1 MEILPGLLDVLP
13 WILRIFVLLFV
24 LKMIR
29 QFLGGPAQRS
39 PKAAPRGPRGAA
51 IERQG
56 GQLVRDPQCGTY
68 IPVNSSVHLVSGRET
83 LYFCSASC
91 RDAYRKAQSSVA

>member
-1 MEILPGLLDVLP
+1 MEILPGLLDILP

-29 QFLGGPAQRS
+29 NYLGGPVQRS
-39 PKAAPRGPRGAA
+39 PNARPGGKPGRKL
-51 IERQG
+51 ERQG
-56 GQLVRDPQCGTY
+56 GQLVRDPHCGTY
-68 IPVNSSVHLVSGRET
+68 IPVSSSVHLVSGRDT
-83 LYFCSASC
+83 LYFCSTTC